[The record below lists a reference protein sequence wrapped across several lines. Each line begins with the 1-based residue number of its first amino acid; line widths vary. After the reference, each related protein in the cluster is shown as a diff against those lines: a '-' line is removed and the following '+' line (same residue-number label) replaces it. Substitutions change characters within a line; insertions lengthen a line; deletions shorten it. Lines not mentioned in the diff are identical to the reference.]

1 MISSRNSMT
10 KDDEFILGNR
20 QLANHA
26 LDDRLSLKSS
36 LTQHYGEYS
45 GQQVQSSYSK
55 QIVDSRSTKTVNLQN
70 NKSVY
75 GVYEKENPYNEN
87 KSVFEYKQQLN
98 RESHRSFRSYHE
110 TAYDKENCRPEV
122 KLFMILVGK
131 IIKSKIK

>member
-1 MISSRNSMT
+1 MTSSNLNFGRLSYKGTGMISSRNSMT

-55 QIVDSRSTKTVNLQN
+55 QIVDSR
-70 NKSVY
+70 Y
-75 GVYEKENPYNEN
+75 
-87 KSVFEYKQQLN
+87 F
-98 RESHRSFRSYHE
+98 F
-110 TAYDKENCRPEV
+110 
-122 KLFMILVGK
+122 
-131 IIKSKIK
+131 